1 MIYTQLVS
9 IFYILY
15 QCHSGRW
22 MNTMPS
28 QPMDTCA
35 VCHLSPLSRCTFH
48 WFARPHVS
56 QGDSTPTEMITYL
69 QKQSLHLELFFFTP
83 AAPPRGEVRCNLQIR
98 WGWMNVHLC
107 RPEVTTH
114 VTTPG
119 EGLWEGGQLA
129 ALTRLQGAR
138 CHIPGALGL
147 PLEPSA
153 TDPSDGMCGS
163 ASPRRREGAL

>member
-1 MIYTQLVS
+1 MHAAGEHILHSLSMPLWKMDEHDAVAADGHLRSVS
-9 IFYILY
+9 SFSII
-15 QCHSGRW
+15 
-22 MNTMPS
+22 
-28 QPMDTCA
+28 
-35 VCHLSPLSRCTFH
+35 
-48 WFARPHVS
+48 
-56 QGDSTPTEMITYL
+56 
-69 QKQSLHLELFFFTP
+69 SLHFPLICTTTCVTKGLDSHRDDNLPSKTISPSRVLFFTP
-83 AAPPRGEVRCNLQIR
+83 AAPPHGEVRCNLQIR
-98 WGWMNVHLC
+98 RGWMNVHLC

-163 ASPRRREGAL
+163 ASPRRCEGVL